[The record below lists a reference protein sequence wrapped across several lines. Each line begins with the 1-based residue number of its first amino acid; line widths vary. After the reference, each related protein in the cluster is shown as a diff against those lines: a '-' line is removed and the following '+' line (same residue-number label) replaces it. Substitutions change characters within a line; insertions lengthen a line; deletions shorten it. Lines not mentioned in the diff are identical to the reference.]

1 MPKEVLAAGTAETMS
16 SRTNHDYFAFCFSYL
31 GRRLSPFHPER
42 ASKLGLTAGV
52 LAVATETSAHWCFGT
67 QVGRADVSGWRT
79 LPMVLLVL
87 LIICSLDGMI
97 VTRSGI
103 SNNLS

>member
-1 MPKEVLAAGTAETMS
+1 MPKEVLAAGTPQTIS

-31 GRRLSPFHPER
+31 GRRLSPFHPKR
-42 ASKLGLTAGV
+42 ASKLGLTGGV
-52 LAVATETSAHWCFGT
+52 LAIVTETLAHWCFGMK
-67 QVGRADVSGWRT
+67 VGRADVSGWRT
-79 LPMVLLVL
+79 LPIVLLVL
-87 LIICSLDGMI
+87 LIICSLDDMI